1 MAGTHPAYEAGAAK
15 GDISFQLQDSFPD
28 RVGPSFSP
36 QQEDAEPRGT
46 EPPPG
51 LFDEVEIGPKI
62 SVAKLDVKKA
72 FETAPT
78 WMQQCFFTPQC
89 TAITIRSAERVTI
102 SVAPVK
108 PSEPKSKRKLLRFG
122 VHEGKV
128 YCGLPAEVLAV
139 VFVWF
144 SFGVQFQAMVDGNNT
159 GYTVATV
166 VTGLNCLLF
175 MLVVWNFRPD
185 GCFGRAGARST
196 SKPVQIC
203 EFVLAIMACLVLL
216 SAIVL
221 SAKCVAPEGGSGE
234 SGESSRPSEKECELY
249 QIDYAMCNLDKCDD
263 ARRSLLS
270 PSGLQT
276 PDTIGLAPLAG
287 LDFRR
292 STANEFCDDD
302 AKSWCVGGWISNMLA
317 AILVT
322 LAVARQTLQ
331 LISDL
336 PGTVHAVGKAVRTS
350 IIPPPPTII
359 KFPGEA
365 VVFHGPDSHGF
376 PVTVT
381 LPAGSSAGLL
391 RRFAEL
397 RESMHDGVQVQATAS
412 SFWFE
417 GRGAVEAVVKAP
429 GRALDSVGS
438 LVNRRG
444 WIEGSEKDGVG
455 EDDAQQD
462 GGV

>member
-1 MAGTHPAYEAGAAK
+1 MHHHSWCRTV
-15 GDISFQLQDSFPD
+15 LQ
-28 RVGPSFSP
+28 
-36 QQEDAEPRGT
+36 
-46 EPPPG
+46 
-51 LFDEVEIGPKI
+51 
-62 SVAKLDVKKA
+62 
-72 FETAPT
+72 
-78 WMQQCFFTPQC
+78 
-89 TAITIRSAERVTI
+89 
-102 SVAPVK
+102 
-108 PSEPKSKRKLLRFG
+108 
-122 VHEGKV
+122 VHS
-128 YCGLPAEVLAV
+128 L
-139 VFVWF
+139 W
-144 SFGVQFQAMVDGNNT
+144 
-159 GYTVATV
+159 
-166 VTGLNCLLF
+166 
-175 MLVVWNFRPD
+175 
-185 GCFGRAGARST
+185 
-196 SKPVQIC
+196 
-203 EFVLAIMACLVLL
+203 
-216 SAIVL
+216 
-221 SAKCVAPEGGSGE
+221 
-234 SGESSRPSEKECELY
+234 
-249 QIDYAMCNLDKCDD
+249 
-263 ARRSLLS
+263 ARR
-270 PSGLQT
+270 
-276 PDTIGLAPLAG
+276 
-287 LDFRR
+287 R
-292 STANEFCDDD
+292 
-302 AKSWCVGGWISNMLA
+302 
-317 AILVT
+317 VT